1 VTISNRPGRP
11 RATPENGSSL
21 TGREQILDAAA
32 ALFTELGFS
41 GTSTRAIAD
50 RVGIRQQS
58 IYYHF
63 AGKDEILI
71 ELLTDSVRPSI
82 EFVTGIADLVPDEAT
97 AAAALFALASID
109 AQTLRKTPHNIATLY
124 LLPEVQA
131 APFDAFRAQ
140 RAQLRDTY
148 GRLGAAAA
156 HRAVAASLTTE
167 RIGLLLMQLAEIVIE
182 LRREGESDTDDD
194 ATIASSCLRVLGLT
208 SAEIAAARTEAAAI
222 IAAYAARQSLAPTH

>member
-11 RATPENGSSL
+11 RATRDNDSAL

-32 ALFTELGFS
+32 ALFSELGFS

-82 EFVTGIADLVPDEAT
+82 DFVTGIADLVPEEAT
-97 AAAALFALASID
+97 AAATLFALASVD
-109 AQTLRKTPHNIATLY
+109 AQTLRRSPHNIATLY

-156 HRAVAASLTTE
+156 HPDVAASLTPQ

-182 LRREGESDTDDD
+182 LRREGEPDTDDD
-194 ATIASSCLRVLGLT
+194 ATIAASCLRVLGLT
-208 SAEIAAARTEAAAI
+208 GDEITAARSEAAAI
-222 IAAYAARQSLAPTH
+222 IEAYAARKFLAPAR